1 MATTAEEI
9 HSRIERLSIVDQ
21 QRVLDFVQELQ
32 EISEIHQ
39 AILSFPK
46 TPLPEGGAPAKAL
59 IGFTLPL
66 EVVEDIER
74 ALRDTERIDVSAPGN
89 L

>member
-1 MATTAEEI
+1 MATTVEEL
-9 HSRIERLSIVDQ
+9 HSRIDRLSIVDQ

-46 TPLPEGGAPAKAL
+46 TPLPEGGVPAKAML
-59 IGFTLPL
+59 GFKLPL

-74 ALRDTERIDVSAPGN
+74 ALQDTERIDIDEW
-89 L
+89 